1 MKLLNEL
8 IHQSQEMNYTNK
20 TDDIARK
27 KMSPTELKKI
37 LPLYTV
43 LSELVLGFLDPC
55 FDYSTPKC
63 RHKKAFCRCGNEFE
77 FRESRFIHSER
88 ILLENFCPF
97 CGTPNPHK
105 TRILENEPPF
115 LVRTK
120 NYLKCICCSKHAE
133 SYDHKFCSTCQH
145 KLDWVSW

>member
-1 MKLLNEL
+1 MCNSVRVGMKMTYSQLKSSIPLYSDLAGLVLEFL
-8 IHQSQEMNYTNK
+8 EPCLDYSLPKCIHTNK
-20 TDDIARK
+20 R
-27 KMSPTELKKI
+27 
-37 LPLYTV
+37 Y
-43 LSELVLGFLDPC
+43 
-55 FDYSTPKC
+55 
-63 RHKKAFCRCGNEFE
+63 AFCHCGNVFE
-77 FRESRFIHSER
+77 FRSSWNDSER
-88 ILLENFCPF
+88 ILLEKFCPF